1 MREVRIGKHTI
12 GPGHRPFVIAE
23 MSGNHNGSLDR
34 ALAIV
39 DAVAAA
45 GAQALKLQ
53 TYRADTITI
62 DVDLPAFRISDD
74 HTLWGGENL
83 YRLYEKAHTPW
94 EWHAPIFERAHDLG
108 LTVFS
113 SPFDPTAV
121 ELLES
126 LETPAYKIA
135 SAEIVDLPLV
145 ELCARTGK
153 PLVISTGMAN
163 VAEIHAA
170 VSTARAAGNDQLI
183 VLGCTASYPAP
194 PQDSNLRGIP
204 LLGSLFDV
212 VPGLSDHTVGI
223 GVPVAAVALG
233 ACAIDRQTPACS
245 ATPSRSPSMACPSRW
260 WWTPPCRP
268 TAWRPRRW
276 RTSRRCRPKTW
287 QTRWTRLTRQ
297 HPRARRHLATRH
309 SRKARGWMAWRK
321 SARWVSRV
329 RRWTRTAARP
339 VSGGNGSAHP
349 APARPPA
356 RSWPGGSGSSP
367 RQTCPRPRMWACPCP
382 LDAARALP
390 VLVLAVV
397 QTNGRC
403 RRI

>member
-1 MREVRIGKHTI
+1 MREVTIGKHTI

-39 DAVAAA
+39 DAVAAS

-62 DVDLPAFRISDD
+62 DVDLPAFRISTD

-94 EWHAPIFERAHDLG
+94 EWHAPIFERAHAAG

-126 LETPAYKIA
+126 LDAPAYKIA

-163 VAEIHAA
+163 MAEIHAA

-194 PQDSNLRGIP
+194 PADSNLRGIP
-204 LLGSLFDV
+204 VLASAFDV
-212 VPGLSDHTVGI
+212 VPGLSDHTMGI

-233 ACAIDRQTPACS
+233 ACAIEKHVTL
-245 ATPSRSPSMACPSRW
+245 SRSDGGVDSDFSLEPAELAALVTETER
-260 WWTPPCRP
+260 
-268 TAWRPRRW
+268 AWQALGEPRIG
-276 RTSRRCRPKTW
+276 
-287 QTRWTRLTRQ
+287 
-297 HPRARRHLATRH
+297 PRESERE
-309 SRKARGWMAWRK
+309 
-321 SARWVSRV
+321 V
-329 RRWTRTAARP
+329 RRLRRSLYVVEDVAAGEEVTRANVRSIRP
-339 VSGGNGSAHP
+339 SGGL
-349 APARPPA
+349 APVELDRVLGRRFRVDAPK
-356 RSWPGGSGSSP
+356 G
-367 RQTCPRPRMWACPCP
+367 TP
-382 LDAARALP
+382 LTWD
-390 VLVLAVV
+390 LV
-397 QTNGRC
+397 
-403 RRI
+403 